1 MPSPLRT
8 FRLTMKPFY
17 RNPSIGGTSFRST
30 ERQIMQT
37 AEKDSEDR
45 LEAVD
50 LVIALLELLAGS
62 AQPRQLGEI
71 ARLLAASKPRTHRHL
86 RALIA
91 HGYVR
96 QDSAGGYETG
106 ARLLGL
112 ADAALHRLG
121 FAEAARPLMTA
132 LRDDTGQAVTI
143 SALVGGQLAIVDLVN
158 GHTLVQFAVRPGAL
172 MAPESAHGRVAAA
185 FGTPEASL
193 GPDLADVRRRG
204 WATAPGKVVTGVNA
218 LAAPVFGHDGGWVGT
233 IAIVGSVDVIAA
245 QPAPAL
251 IARVQAAANAIS
263 ERLGWRG

>member
-1 MPSPLRT
+1 
-8 FRLTMKPFY
+8 
-17 RNPSIGGTSFRST
+17 
-30 ERQIMQT
+30 MQT
-37 AEKDSEDR
+37 AKKDDDDR

-71 ARLLAASKPRTHRHL
+71 AHMLATSKPRTHRHL

-96 QDSAGGYETG
+96 QDTAGGYETG
-106 ARLLGL
+106 ARLLSL
-112 ADAALHRLG
+112 ADTALRRLG
-121 FAEAARPLMTA
+121 FAEAARPVMTA

-158 GHTLVQFAVRPGAL
+158 GHTLVQFAVRPGTL

-185 FGTPEASL
+185 FGAATTNLEH
-193 GPDLADVRRRG
+193 DLADVRRRG
-204 WATAPGKVVTGVNA
+204 WATAPGKIVTGVNA
-218 LAAPVFGHDGGWVGT
+218 LAAPVFGHDGRWVGT
-233 IAIVGSVDVIAA
+233 IAIVGSIDAIAA

-251 IARVQAAANAIS
+251 IAQVQAAANAIS